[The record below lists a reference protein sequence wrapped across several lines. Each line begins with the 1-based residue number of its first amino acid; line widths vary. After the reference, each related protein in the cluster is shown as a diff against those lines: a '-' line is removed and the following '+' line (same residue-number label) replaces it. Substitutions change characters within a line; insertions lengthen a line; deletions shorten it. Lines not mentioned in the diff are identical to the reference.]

1 MTFRIL
7 LSSVD
12 ELQHQFDDEIPE
24 VAKMAV
30 KYPRNLLEYCC
41 FRALAVRTRVTDYLS
56 NKDFR
61 RLTFEMM
68 LAWETP
74 GAADKPVIKVSNGHG
89 FVGI

>member
-1 MTFRIL
+1 M
-7 LSSVD
+7 
-12 ELQHQFDDEIPE
+12 QNQFDEEIPE
-24 VAKMAV
+24 IAKTAA

-41 FRALAVRTRVTDYLS
+41 FRALAVSTRVTEYLS

-74 GAADKPVIKVSNGHG
+74 GATDKPVIKVRNE
-89 FVGI
+89 FFAFRKI